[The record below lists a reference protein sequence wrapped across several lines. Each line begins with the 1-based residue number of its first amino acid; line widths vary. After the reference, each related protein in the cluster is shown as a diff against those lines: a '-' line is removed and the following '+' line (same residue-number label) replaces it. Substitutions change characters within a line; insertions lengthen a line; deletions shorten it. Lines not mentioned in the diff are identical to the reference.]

1 MTTRCC
7 LLLVESSLDRR
18 STAHIL
24 DIPPNQ
30 DAQAFM
36 RTIGEKLAER
46 DNRIRRFF
54 RAYILLQ
61 NLTVSVA
68 TLRSN
73 QVKFDS
79 VANLPGPNALVQTS
93 VRDEAL
99 TEAILN
105 PESMDRAFCTHMFD
119 LYDDVFGELVQHD
132 GGIILPRHA
141 LLISKEMNPRA
152 KRVLGG
158 LVSFAGGLA
167 VVVLQIAG
175 CN

>member
-7 LLLVESSLDRR
+7 LLLFESSLDRR

-68 TLRSN
+68 TLRS
-73 QVKFDS
+73 
-79 VANLPGPNALVQTS
+79 TS

-105 PESMDRAFCTHMFD
+105 PEFMNRAFCTHMFD

-175 CN
+175 CS